1 MSTNYKANIDIIIP
15 VCNALDDIRHC
26 ITSILANKSSFNIS
40 LIIVNDASEENTT
53 QFLRSMDVKET
64 CIRLLEND
72 VNKGYARTANLG
84 MKLSTAP
91 YVILMNSDII
101 VSKYWLHNL
110 VECAESDSK
119 IGIVSPVTN
128 AAIWQSV
135 PFIPNSPTV
144 STNSFPQHEEV
155 DRFADLVTKCS
166 YSIYPRLPYIHGFC
180 QFIKREVIDAIG
192 YVDEKN
198 FPNGLGSEQD
208 YCYRAAD
215 AGYLSVIADDTFIYH
230 SKAKSL
236 NMKARKFDWERN
248 LNDKHGEQR
257 HRINKPIVNG
267 CREMNALRMAT
278 TFELFSNQLSRS
290 INSFNYNVCIFV
302 SSEDTKSIDFF
313 LSLLK
318 KAESSRGCFTI
329 VVKKGYLSFV
339 LKKYRHYPA
348 SQKGIVGFQAKEE
361 LFSYL
366 GFYDA
371 VVCSDPD
378 ALIYL
383 SGIQTKYPAL
393 LVACYLSDKVI
404 LPEILMAC
412 EKRTDPLYLKS
423 VLFLTHSDASAKT
436 VIQTLGIH
444 AFNLTNLQKK
454 DRLSCI
460 ISNVAMFF
468 KPIDL
473 MWSKRQ
479 NQVLM
484 LLLKDAILFHRKDQD
499 PVVFSKGLPSNL
511 INKVEE

>member
-1 MSTNYKANIDIIIP
+1 MSTTCKANIDIIIP
-15 VCNALDDIRHC
+15 VYNALDDVRHC
-26 ITSILANKSSFNIS
+26 ITSILANKRSFNIS

-53 QFLRSMDVKET
+53 QFLRSIDVSET

-84 MKLSTAP
+84 MKVSTAP
-91 YVILMNSDII
+91 YIILMNSDII

-110 VECAESDSK
+110 VNCAESDSK

-144 STNSFPQHEEV
+144 SINSFPQHEEV

-215 AGYLSVIADDTFIYH
+215 AGFLSVIADDTFIYH

-236 NMKARKFDWERN
+236 NKKARKFDWERN
-248 LNDKHGEQR
+248 LNNKYGQER
-257 HRINKPIVNG
+257 HKTNRPLVNG
-267 CREMNALRMAT
+267 CHEMNALRMVT
-278 TFELFSNQLSRS
+278 TFEVFRRQLSRS
-290 INSFNYNVCIFV
+290 IDSFNYNICIFIS
-302 SSEDTKSIDFF
+302 SSEDMKSIDIF

-318 KAESSRGCFTI
+318 KTGSRGRSTFVI
-329 VVKKGYLSFV
+329 RKEYLPSV

-348 SQKGIVGFQAKEE
+348 LKNGIVDFQNKDE

-371 VVCSDPD
+371 VICSDTD

-383 SGIQTKYPAL
+383 SGIQAKYPTL

-404 LPEILMAC
+404 FPETLIAC
-412 EKRTDPLYLKS
+412 KKNIDSLHLKS
-423 VLFLTHSDASAKT
+423 VLFITHSDASAISI
-436 VIQTLGIH
+436 IQTLGIH
-444 AFNLTNLQKK
+444 AFNLTHLYQKN
-454 DRLSCI
+454 RLSSI
-460 ISNVAMFF
+460 ISKLGLIF
-468 KPIDL
+468 KPVEL
-473 MWSKRQ
+473 MSSKRQ
-479 NQVLM
+479 NQVL
-484 LLLKDAILFHRKDQD
+484 LLFLKDAILFHRKDQD
-499 PVVFSKGLPSNL
+499 PIVFSKGHPPDL
-511 INKVEE
+511 INRV